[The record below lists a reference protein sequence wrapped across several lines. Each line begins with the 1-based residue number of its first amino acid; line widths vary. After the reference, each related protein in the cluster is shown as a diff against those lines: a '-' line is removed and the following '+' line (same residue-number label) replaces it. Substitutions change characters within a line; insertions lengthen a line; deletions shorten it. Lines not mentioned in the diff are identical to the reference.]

1 MRGVL
6 RKYLMKADSIEKV
19 DLPRRNTR
27 KNFRGASPFK
37 YEMSY
42 SPWRQ
47 QKLYKT
53 VYHQNKTLLS
63 LDRTVRSS
71 SE

>member
-42 SPWRQ
+42 SP
-47 QKLYKT
+47 
-53 VYHQNKTLLS
+53 
-63 LDRTVRSS
+63 
-71 SE
+71 